1 MITDLLKILLS
12 ITLSIPIGLEREKQD
27 KPAGLRTIML
37 VCLGTTV
44 FTLLGNQFKGI
55 QNFDGLRLV
64 YAAIVGIG
72 FLGSGT
78 IIKREADIE
87 GITTAS
93 TLWAIVALGILIGF
107 GYYLLAIIV
116 SILIYLMLKIKRL
129 FPDK

>member
-1 MITDLLKILLS
+1 
-12 ITLSIPIGLEREKQD
+12 
-27 KPAGLRTIML
+27 ML

-116 SILIYLMLKIKRL
+116 SILIYLILKIKRL